1 MANKK
6 LSETVLGRFLG
17 LQGNTSVP
25 KTSTSSSGSSFKS
38 AFAAARKAQ
47 GAGGTFTWKG
57 NKYNTN
63 YAEEAK
69 AKKPIK
75 PKPRPKSFSEG
86 PGKITVTPLPPNT
99 DEIHYALFGEKGKP
113 KLTLRQKLAAKKIED
128 ALKPDASGNS
138 KRRVGLKSGGMP
150 TKKNFG
156 NTDYRHGGMVTKR
169 GPAFKRTGSK

>member
-1 MANKK
+1 MA
-6 LSETVLGRFLG
+6 LSETRKKF
-17 LQGNTSVP
+17 N
-25 KTSTSSSGSSFKS
+25 KAFK
-38 AFAAARKAQ
+38 AARKAQ
-47 GAGGTFTWKG
+47 GAGGTFTFDGKS
-57 NKYNTN
+57 YSTN

-99 DEIHYALFGEKGKP
+99 DEIHYALFGENGKP
-113 KLTLRQKLAAKKIED
+113 KLTLRQKAAAKRIED

-156 NTDYRHGGMVTKR
+156 NTDYRHGGMVTK
-169 GPAFKRTGSK
+169 KMSK

>member
-1 MANKK
+1 MA
-6 LSETVLGRFLG
+6 LSETRKKF
-17 LQGNTSVP
+17 N
-25 KTSTSSSGSSFKS
+25 KAFK
-38 AFAAARKAQ
+38 AARKAQ
-47 GAGGTFTWKG
+47 GAGGTFTFDGKS
-57 NKYNTN
+57 YSTN

-113 KLTLRQKLAAKKIED
+113 KLTLRQKAAAKRIED

-156 NTDYRHGGMVTKR
+156 NTDYRHGGMVTK
-169 GPAFKRTGSK
+169 KTSK